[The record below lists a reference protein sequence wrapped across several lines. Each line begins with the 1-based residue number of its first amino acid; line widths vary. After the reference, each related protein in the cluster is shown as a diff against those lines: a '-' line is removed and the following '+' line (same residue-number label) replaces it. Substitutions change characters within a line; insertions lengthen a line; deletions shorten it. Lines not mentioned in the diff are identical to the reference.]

1 VKIGLES
8 TTKFGRLKCWL
19 LSRLNQVLGLIV
31 FFIKVYPISY
41 CFSVYLYFLIPWN
54 PGGEIYCTVVPC
66 WDAYTSSE

>member
-1 VKIGLES
+1 MLEVHVKIGLES

-41 CFSVYLYFLIPWN
+41 CFSVYLYFLIP
-54 PGGEIYCTVVPC
+54 
-66 WDAYTSSE
+66 